1 MKRAAGVAVIVVPKS
16 VDRGVV
22 SSHPDSLTM
31 RLVLPTVLLTLT
43 AAASAGDVRLSLMS
57 ISITFQGPRGRSSV
71 GDLLKRNSDKIYKI
85 LKLATGDTS
94 ATTSKVPLGDYES
107 FAECQNWWKKMR

>member
-43 AAASAGDVRLSLMS
+43 AAASAGDVR
-57 ISITFQGPRGRSSV
+57 
-71 GDLLKRNSDKIYKI
+71 
-85 LKLATGDTS
+85 
-94 ATTSKVPLGDYES
+94 
-107 FAECQNWWKKMR
+107 

>member
-1 MKRAAGVAVIVVPKS
+1 MPSTGLLSDLVRRAAGVAVIVVAKS

-43 AAASAGDVRLSLMS
+43 AAASAGDVR
-57 ISITFQGPRGRSSV
+57 
-71 GDLLKRNSDKIYKI
+71 
-85 LKLATGDTS
+85 
-94 ATTSKVPLGDYES
+94 
-107 FAECQNWWKKMR
+107 